1 MEKPL
6 DGQIAIV
13 TGASRGIGAASA
25 QWLAGQGAHVVAVAR
40 TTGALEE
47 LDDRIQSAGGQATL
61 APMDI
66 RDTGAMQH
74 LCASVHGRWG
84 RADIWVHTAFH
95 PTALTPVPQITEK
108 DLDANIATNI
118 RGMAR
123 LMALMEPLLAFSEAP
138 HAVFFDSDWDAKFAG
153 AYAMSKAAGRA
164 LVESWQAES
173 AKTGPAVHLLR
184 PAPMATAIRARFYP
198 GEDRSVL
205 ADPRAEAARLLAP
218 IFAP

>member
-1 MEKPL
+1 MKQTL

-25 QWLAGQGAHVVAVAR
+25 EWLAAHGAHVVAVAR
-40 TTGALEE
+40 TTGGLEE
-47 LDDRIQSAGGQATL
+47 LDDRIKAAGGQATL

-66 RDTGAMQH
+66 RDGGAMQH

-84 RADIWVHTAFH
+84 RSDIWVHSAFH
-95 PTALTPVPQITEK
+95 ATALTPASQITEK
-108 DLDANIATNI
+108 DLDATIATNI
-118 RGMAR
+118 RGLAR
-123 LMALMEPLLAFSEAP
+123 LMALMAPLLALAPAP

-153 AYAMSKAAGRA
+153 AYGMSKAAGRA
-164 LVESWQAES
+164 LVDSWQAEC

-184 PAPMATAIRARFYP
+184 PKPMPTAIRARFYP
-198 GEDRSVL
+198 GEDRTPL